1 MQKKK
6 IKYKIS
12 NCVNMKV
19 MSLDSKVEMVVIPT
33 EVEGSLFRELFVRF
47 IKHIRLSFWSEA
59 LFDKLKR

>member
-1 MQKKK
+1 
-6 IKYKIS
+6 
-12 NCVNMKV
+12 MKV